1 MISIKNSIPTYWSS
15 GIKHLSRVD
24 PILSTIIKKHK
35 KKDSHLKCTN
45 TIFKTFF
52 SIILGQQISI
62 EAANSIEKR
71 IKSQIKRITPKN
83 VLNTSDNDF
92 RLMGLSFRKVQYIKG
107 VANLIVKNRNF
118 FSGLSKMN
126 DDDAIAELSTLYGIG
141 PWSAEMFLIFQYNR
155 QNILPL
161 GDIGLIN
168 SFCINYKINKKNF
181 LKIIPRYKKIWE
193 PYCTVATWYLWR
205 DIDEDIVQY

>member
-1 MISIKNSIPTYWSS
+1 MSSIKNSIPTYWSS
-15 GIKHLSRVD
+15 GIEHLSRAD

-35 KKDSHLKCTN
+35 KKDSYLKCTS

-52 SIILGQQISI
+52 SIIIGQQISI

-83 VLNTSDNDF
+83 VLNTSDNNF
-92 RLMGLSFRKVQYIKG
+92 RLMGLSFRKVQYMKG
-107 VANLIVKNRNF
+107 VANLIEKNRNF
-118 FSGLSKMN
+118 FSDLSKMN
-126 DDDAIAELSTLYGIG
+126 DDDAIAALSTLYGIG

-168 SFCINYKINKKNF
+168 SFCNNYKINKKNF
-181 LKIIPRYKKIWE
+181 SKIIPRYKKIWE

>member
-126 DDDAIAELSTLYGIG
+126 DDDAIAALSTLYGIG

-168 SFCINYKINKKNF
+168 SFCNNYNINKKDF

>member
-1 MISIKNSIPTYWSS
+1 MRATKNSIPTYWSS
-15 GIKHLSRVD
+15 GIKYLSRVD
-24 PILSTIIKKHK
+24 PILSAIIKKHK
-35 KKDSHLKCTN
+35 KDSYLKCTN

-62 EAANSIEKR
+62 EAANSIERK
-71 IKSQIKRITPKN
+71 IKSQIKSITPKN
-83 VLNTSDNDF
+83 VLNTSDNNF
-92 RLMGLSFRKVQYIKG
+92 RSMGLSFRKVQYIKG
-107 VANLIVKNRNF
+107 IANLIVKNKKF
-118 FSGLSKMN
+118 FSSLSKMN
-126 DDDAIAELSTLYGIG
+126 DDDAIAALSTLYGIG

-155 QNILPL
+155 QNILPV

-168 SFCINYKINKKNF
+168 SFCDNYNIDKKNF
-181 LKIIPRYKKIWE
+181 SKTILRYKKIWE

>member
-1 MISIKNSIPTYWSS
+1 MSSIKNSIPTYWSS
-15 GIKHLSRVD
+15 GIEHLSRAD

-35 KKDSHLKCTN
+35 KKDSYLKCTS

-52 SIILGQQISI
+52 SIIIGQQISI

-83 VLNTSDNDF
+83 VLNTSDNNF

-107 VANLIVKNRNF
+107 VANLIEKNRNF
-118 FSGLSKMN
+118 FSDLSKMN
-126 DDDAIAELSTLYGIG
+126 DDDAIAALSTLYGIG

-168 SFCINYKINKKNF
+168 SFCNNYKINKKNF
-181 LKIIPRYKKIWE
+181 SKIIPRYKKIWE

>member
-1 MISIKNSIPTYWSS
+1 MKSKKNSIPPYWSS

-24 PILSTIIKKHK
+24 QILSTIIKKHK
-35 KKDSHLKCTN
+35 KDLCLQRTN
-45 TIFKTFF
+45 TLFKTFF

-71 IKSQIKRITPKN
+71 IKSQIKSITPKN
-83 VLNTSDNDF
+83 VLHTSDNNL
-92 RLMGLSFRKVQYIKG
+92 RSLGLSFRKVQYIKG
-107 VANLIVKNRNF
+107 VANLIIKNRQF
-118 FSGLSKMN
+118 FSSLSKMN
-126 DDDAIAELSTLYGIG
+126 DDDAIEALSNLYGIG
-141 PWSAEMFLIFQYNR
+141 PWSSEMFLIFQYNR

-168 SFCINYKINKKNF
+168 SFCNNYNINKKDF
-181 LKIIPRYKKIWE
+181 LKVIPRYKKIWE

>member
-1 MISIKNSIPTYWSS
+1 MSSTKKSIPTYWSS
-15 GIKHLSRVD
+15 GIKHLSSVD
-24 PILSTIIKKHK
+24 TILSSIIKKHK
-35 KKDSHLKCTN
+35 KQSYLKCTN

-62 EAANSIEKR
+62 EAANSIERR

-83 VLNTSDNDF
+83 VLNTSDNNF
-92 RLMGLSFRKVQYIKG
+92 RSMGLSFRKAQYIKG
-107 VANLIVKNRNF
+107 VASLIVRNRNF
-118 FSGLSKMN
+118 FSSLSKMN
-126 DDDAIAELSTLYGIG
+126 DDDAIAALSTLYGIG

-155 QNILPL
+155 QNILPV

-168 SFCINYKINKKNF
+168 SFCDNYNIDKKNF
-181 LKIIPRYKKIWE
+181 LKTILRYKKIWE

>member
-1 MISIKNSIPTYWSS
+1 MTFKKDSAPHYWSS
-15 GIKHLSRVD
+15 AIAHLTKVD
-24 PILSTIIKKHK
+24 PILSTVINKHK
-35 KKDSHLKCTN
+35 NTQYLRCTN
-45 TIFKTFF
+45 TLFKTFF

-71 IKSQIKRITPKN
+71 IKSQIKSITPKN
-83 VLNTSDNDF
+83 VLNTRDSNL
-92 RLMGLSFRKVQYIKG
+92 RLLGLSFRKIQYIKG
-107 VANLIVKNRNF
+107 IANLIIKNRNF
-118 FSGLSKMN
+118 FTSLSKMN
-126 DDDAIAELSTLYGIG
+126 DDDAISALSTLYGIG

-168 SFCINYKINKKNF
+168 SFCNNYNIDKKIF
-181 LKIIPRYKKIWE
+181 LKTIPYYKKIWN

>member
-1 MISIKNSIPTYWSS
+1 MKSKKNSIPPYWSS

-24 PILSTIIKKHK
+24 QILSTIIKKHK
-35 KKDSHLKCTN
+35 KDLCLQRTN
-45 TIFKTFF
+45 TLFKTFF

-62 EAANSIEKR
+62 EAANSIEKK

-83 VLNTSDNDF
+83 ILYTSDNNL
-92 RLMGLSFRKVQYIKG
+92 RSLGLSFRKIQYIKG
-107 VANLIVKNRNF
+107 VANLIIKNRKF
-118 FSGLSKMN
+118 FSSLSKMN
-126 DDDAIAELSTLYGIG
+126 DDDAIEALSNLYGIG
-141 PWSAEMFLIFQYNR
+141 PWSSEMFLIFQYNR

-168 SFCINYKINKKNF
+168 SFCNNYNINRKNF

>member
-35 KKDSHLKCTN
+35 KKGSHLKCTN

-83 VLNTSDNDF
+83 ILYISDNNL
-92 RLMGLSFRKVQYIKG
+92 RSLGLSFRKVQYIKG
-107 VANLIVKNRNF
+107 VANLIIKNRKF
-118 FSGLSKMN
+118 FSSLSKMN
-126 DDDAIAELSTLYGIG
+126 DDDAIEALSNLYGIG
-141 PWSAEMFLIFQYNR
+141 PWSSEMFLIFQYNR

-168 SFCINYKINKKNF
+168 SFCNNYNINKKDF

>member
-1 MISIKNSIPTYWSS
+1 MSSIKNSIPTYWSS

-24 PILSTIIKKHK
+24 PILSSVIKKY
-35 KKDSHLKCTN
+35 KKDSYLKCTN

-62 EAANSIEKR
+62 EAANSIERK

-83 VLNTSDNDF
+83 VLNTSDNNF
-92 RLMGLSFRKVQYIKG
+92 RSMGLSFRKAQYIKG
-107 VANLIVKNRNF
+107 IANLIVKNRNF
-118 FSGLSKMN
+118 FSSLSKMN
-126 DDDAIAELSTLYGIG
+126 DSDAITALSTLYGIG

-155 QNILPL
+155 QNILPV

-168 SFCINYKINKKNF
+168 SFCDNYNIDKKNF
-181 LKIIPRYKKIWE
+181 LKTILRYKKIWE
-193 PYCTVATWYLWR
+193 PYCAVATWYLWR
-205 DIDEDIVQY
+205 DIDEDVVQY

>member
-1 MISIKNSIPTYWSS
+1 MSSIKNTIPTYWSS

-24 PILSTIIKKHK
+24 PILSTVIKKY
-35 KKDSHLKCTN
+35 KKDSYLKCTN

-62 EAANSIEKR
+62 EAANSIERK
-71 IKSQIKRITPKN
+71 IKSQIKSITPKN
-83 VLNTSDNDF
+83 VLNTSDNNF
-92 RLMGLSFRKVQYIKG
+92 RSMGLSFRKVQYIKG
-107 VANLIVKNRNF
+107 IANLIVKNKNF
-118 FSGLSKMN
+118 FSSLSKMN
-126 DDDAIAELSTLYGIG
+126 DDDAIAALSTLYGIG

-155 QNILPL
+155 QNILPV
-161 GDIGLIN
+161 GDVGLIN
-168 SFCINYKINKKNF
+168 SFCDNYNIDKKNF
-181 LKIIPRYKKIWE
+181 SKTILRYKKIWE

>member
-1 MISIKNSIPTYWSS
+1 MSSIKNTIPTYWSS

-24 PILSTIIKKHK
+24 PILSTVIKKY
-35 KKDSHLKCTN
+35 KKDSYLKCTN

-62 EAANSIEKR
+62 EAANSIERR
-71 IKSQIKRITPKN
+71 IKSQIKSITPKN
-83 VLNTSDNDF
+83 VLNTSDNNF
-92 RLMGLSFRKVQYIKG
+92 RSMGLSFRKVQYIKG
-107 VANLIVKNRNF
+107 IANIIVKNKNF
-118 FSGLSKMN
+118 FSSLSKMN
-126 DDDAIAELSTLYGIG
+126 DDDAIAALSTLYGIG

-155 QNILPL
+155 QNILPV
-161 GDIGLIN
+161 GDVGLIN
-168 SFCINYKINKKNF
+168 SFCDNYNIDKKNF
-181 LKIIPRYKKIWE
+181 SKTILRYKKIWE

>member
-1 MISIKNSIPTYWSS
+1 MSSIKNSIPTYWSS

-24 PILSTIIKKHK
+24 PILSTVIKKY
-35 KKDSHLKCTN
+35 KKDSYLKCTN

-62 EAANSIEKR
+62 EAANSIERK
-71 IKSQIKRITPKN
+71 IKSQIKSITPKN
-83 VLNTSDNDF
+83 VLNTSDNKF
-92 RLMGLSFRKVQYIKG
+92 RSMGLSFRKAQYIKG
-107 VANLIVKNRNF
+107 IANLIVKNKNF
-118 FSGLSKMN
+118 FSSLSKMN
-126 DDDAIAELSTLYGIG
+126 DDDAIAALSTLYGIG

-155 QNILPL
+155 QNILPV
-161 GDIGLIN
+161 GDVGLIN
-168 SFCINYKINKKNF
+168 SFCDNYNIDKKNF
-181 LKIIPRYKKIWE
+181 SKTILRYKKIWE

>member
-1 MISIKNSIPTYWSS
+1 
-15 GIKHLSRVD
+15 
-24 PILSTIIKKHK
+24 
-35 KKDSHLKCTN
+35 
-45 TIFKTFF
+45 
-52 SIILGQQISI
+52 
-62 EAANSIEKR
+62 
-71 IKSQIKRITPKN
+71 
-83 VLNTSDNDF
+83 
-92 RLMGLSFRKVQYIKG
+92 MGLSFRKVQYIKG

-168 SFCINYKINKKNF
+168 SLSTYSKINK
-181 LKIIPRYKKIWE
+181 
-193 PYCTVATWYLWR
+193 
-205 DIDEDIVQY
+205 

>member
-1 MISIKNSIPTYWSS
+1 MRPKKYIIPTYWTS
-15 GIKHLSRVD
+15 GINHLSRVD

-35 KKDSHLKCTN
+35 KDSYLKCTS
-45 TIFKTFF
+45 TLFKTFF

-126 DDDAIAELSTLYGIG
+126 DDDAIAALSTLYGIG

-168 SFCINYKINKKNF
+168 SFCNNYNINKKDF

-205 DIDEDIVQY
+205 DIDEDVVQY

>member
-1 MISIKNSIPTYWSS
+1 MSSIKNSIPTYWSS

-24 PILSTIIKKHK
+24 PILSTVIKKY
-35 KKDSHLKCTN
+35 KKDSYLKCTN

-62 EAANSIEKR
+62 EAANSIEKK
-71 IKSQIKRITPKN
+71 IKSQIKSITPKN
-83 VLNTSDNDF
+83 VLNTSDNNF
-92 RLMGLSFRKVQYIKG
+92 RSMGLSFRKVQYIKG
-107 VANLIVKNRNF
+107 IANLIVKNKNF
-118 FSGLSKMN
+118 FSSLSKMN
-126 DDDAIAELSTLYGIG
+126 DDDAIAALSTLYGIG

-155 QNILPL
+155 QNILPV
-161 GDIGLIN
+161 GDVGLIN
-168 SFCINYKINKKNF
+168 SFCDNYNIDKKNF
-181 LKIIPRYKKIWE
+181 SKTILRYKKIWE

>member
-1 MISIKNSIPTYWSS
+1 MSSIKNSIPTYWSS

-24 PILSTIIKKHK
+24 PILSTVIKKY
-35 KKDSHLKCTN
+35 KKDSYLKCTN

-62 EAANSIEKR
+62 EAANSIERK
-71 IKSQIKRITPKN
+71 IKSQIKSITPKN
-83 VLNTSDNDF
+83 VLNTSDNNF
-92 RLMGLSFRKVQYIKG
+92 RSMGLSFRKAQYIKG
-107 VANLIVKNRNF
+107 IANLIVKNRNF
-118 FSGLSKMN
+118 FSSLSKMN
-126 DDDAIAELSTLYGIG
+126 DSDAIAALSTLYGIG

-155 QNILPL
+155 QNILPV

-168 SFCINYKINKKNF
+168 SFCDNYNIDKKNF
-181 LKIIPRYKKIWE
+181 SKTILRYKKIWE